1 MSEIKIGTGNGQGS
15 CYGCEQKGKWN
26 RSWVNLLYEYEDKLW
41 CKDCLIARLHKENQE
56 LKKQLEYLRN
66 GEYLN
71 QLKFERNV
79 LKDVVNKG
87 EVSEE
92 DKQFIDCTHRNT
104 ELLAQQKEFIQ
115 WLENEMQKQKDYGA
129 SFGLTIERDIAEYIS
144 EKITI
149 YQEAL
154 LKYKEIIGD
163 NNE

>member
-1 MSEIKIGTGNGQGS
+1 MTNELLARIEILEKQ
-15 CYGCEQKGKWN
+15 
-26 RSWVNLLYEYEDKLW
+26 
-41 CKDCLIARLHKENQE
+41 NQE
-56 LKKQLEYLRN
+56 LKKQ
-66 GEYLN
+66 
-71 QLKFERNV
+71 
-79 LKDVVNKG
+79 
-87 EVSEE
+87 
-92 DKQFIDCTHRNT
+92 
-104 ELLAQQKEFIQ
+104 QKEFIE